1 MKDEI
6 KSKDKVI
13 NILLENFSKH
23 VLEYSNYMKSKNT
36 EVSTQT
42 DQQTKNNIQAFTASN
57 KHCTKIASA
66 KENDNIQKKL
76 NINQLNSKTC
86 DKTRVNVNSDNEE
99 REPICIPFRGNIA
112 LRGNAVCI
120 LYISSERIGI
130 F

>member
-6 KSKDKVI
+6 KSKDKFI
-13 NILLENFSKH
+13 NILLENLSKH
-23 VLEYSNYMKSKNT
+23 VPEHSNYMKSKNT
-36 EVSTQT
+36 N
-42 DQQTKNNIQAFTASN
+42 KLKIILQAFTASN

-86 DKTRVNVNSDNEE
+86 GKTRVNVNFDNEE

-112 LRGNAVCI
+112 LRRNAVCI